1 MAERRY
7 TKSHEWL
14 TADGKTVTVGI
25 TDFAQ
30 SQLGDVVFLDLPAP
44 GRKLAAGESFG
55 VVESV
60 KAASDLYSPVSGRIT
75 AVNEKL
81 AAHPELINSDP
92 YGDGWILK
100 LELAGELPDGL
111 LDRSRLQE
119 SRRGLATCL
128 TSFTL
133 PRTGLQCSR
142 PSVLPRWTIF
152 SSTSRARFASSRWR
166 SLPGFPNSKRWR
178 RWRRWPPAIESL
190 LTG

>member
-14 TADGKTVTVGI
+14 TVDGKTATVGI

-30 SQLGDVVFLDLPAP
+30 SQLGDVVFLELPAP

-75 AVNEKL
+75 AVNDKL

-100 LELAGELPDGL
+100 VELAGEPPDGL
-111 LDRSRLQE
+111 LDE
-119 SRRGLATCL
+119 AAYKK
-128 TSFTL
+128 
-133 PRTGLQCSR
+133 
-142 PSVLPRWTIF
+142 V
-152 SSTSRARFASSRWR
+152 AEA
-166 SLPGFPNSKRWR
+166 
-178 RWRRWPPAIESL
+178 
-190 LTG
+190 

>member
-30 SQLGDVVFLDLPAP
+30 SQLGDVVFLELPAT
-44 GRKLAAGESFG
+44 GRKLTAGEAFG

-75 AVNEKL
+75 AVNDKL

-100 LELAGELPDGL
+100 LELAGELPGGL
-111 LDRSRLQE
+111 LDE
-119 SRRGLATCL
+119 AAYKK
-128 TSFTL
+128 
-133 PRTGLQCSR
+133 
-142 PSVLPRWTIF
+142 V
-152 SSTSRARFASSRWR
+152 AEA
-166 SLPGFPNSKRWR
+166 
-178 RWRRWPPAIESL
+178 
-190 LTG
+190 

>member
-14 TADGKTVTVGI
+14 TVDGKSVTVGI

-30 SQLGDVVFLDLPAP
+30 SQLGDVVFLELPAA
-44 GRKLAAGESFG
+44 GRQLVAKESFG

-92 YGDGWILK
+92 YGEGWILK

-111 LDRSRLQE
+111 LDE
-119 SRRGLATCL
+119 ATYK
-128 TSFTL
+128 
-133 PRTGLQCSR
+133 Q
-142 PSVLPRWTIF
+142 V
-152 SSTSRARFASSRWR
+152 AEA
-166 SLPGFPNSKRWR
+166 
-178 RWRRWPPAIESL
+178 
-190 LTG
+190 

>member
-14 TADGKTVTVGI
+14 TVEGKTATVGI

-44 GRKLAAGESFG
+44 GRKLSVHESFG

-60 KAASDLYSPVSGRIT
+60 KAASDLYSPVAGRIA
-75 AVNEKL
+75 AVNDKL

-100 LELAGELPDGL
+100 VELAGELPGDL
-111 LDRSRLQE
+111 MDE
-119 SRRGLATCL
+119 AAYKK
-128 TSFTL
+128 
-133 PRTGLQCSR
+133 
-142 PSVLPRWTIF
+142 V
-152 SSTSRARFASSRWR
+152 AEA
-166 SLPGFPNSKRWR
+166 
-178 RWRRWPPAIESL
+178 
-190 LTG
+190 